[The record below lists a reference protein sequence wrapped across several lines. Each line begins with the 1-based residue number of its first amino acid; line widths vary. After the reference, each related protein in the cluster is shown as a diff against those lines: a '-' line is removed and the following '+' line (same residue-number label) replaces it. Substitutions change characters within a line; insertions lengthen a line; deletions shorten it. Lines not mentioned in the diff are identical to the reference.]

1 MSLLQRGILMINPEK
16 TFVLTVSR
24 HLLKQTFPLSHRKAL
39 RDQSALLRINNLITS
54 SYQKHNERKFVKN
67 HLHVTMLE

>member
-1 MSLLQRGILMINPEK
+1 M
-16 TFVLTVSR
+16 
-24 HLLKQTFPLSHRKAL
+24 SHRKAL

-54 SYQKHNERKFVKN
+54 SYQNHNERKIVKN